1 MTQFTDQRKRG
12 NTMTPEVFAQ
22 AIISIEH
29 NYGLKLDA
37 RSVWLRMDAIACG
50 RGWVGTKP
58 GCKRGKSGE
67 NAVGKSDQKVESV
80 RLQPISEKKI
90 GAACGKGW
98 EGTKPGCKRIGKGRK
113 SEPVNVEKI
122 KVEPKIEQKQPQS
135 APESQR
141 IKPVKSPIEAG
152 ANTEVSKFDR
162 VTGLKDLD
170 KDWGESLKEG
180 QKYMDSDMQHLNE
193 SIEAVEYLQGEAN
206 ELKPKEEKTF
216 WYEGGQKSANKEEWI
231 ERFSKDQSALKQKI
245 KIKLAKMGSEKD
257 LGTDGT
263 EKLRANLSI
272 IASIQEVKNK
282 KSNDRNTITGGVT
295 VGGKLQAAYVLTKK
309 NDHLYVEYLAANP
322 SNFLG
327 KSGATKG
334 AGRAAIV
341 DIVKRSFEEGH
352 KGKVQLES
360 LTGAEGF
367 YKKMGF
373 TMSDRGDF
381 RLSTAQAKKIL
392 EGKA

>member
-1 MTQFTDQRKRG
+1 M
-12 NTMTPEVFAQ
+12 MTPEVFAA
-22 AIISIEH
+22 AIVSIEQ
-29 NYGLKLDA
+29 NYGLRLDA
-37 RSVWLRMDAIACG
+37 RSVWLRMDDWKRLGRDQMGQKCG
-50 RGWVGTKP
+50 RGWQGLR
-58 GCKRGKSGE
+58 GACKRVPPGGDKDAAIKASKVALADRIRKNKGMRDR
-67 NAVGKSDQKVESV
+67 NA
-80 RLQPISEKKI
+80 P
-90 GAACGKGW
+90 
-98 EGTKPGCKRIGKGRK
+98 
-113 SEPVNVEKI
+113 
-122 KVEPKIEQKQPQS
+122 KVEPPKVE
-135 APESQR
+135 
-141 IKPVKSPIEAG
+141 PVKSAESPIETIT
-152 ANTEVSKFDR
+152 NTGSSKFDR

-170 KDWGESLKEG
+170 KDWGESIKEG

-193 SIEAVEYLQGEAN
+193 SIESVEYLQGEAN

-216 WYEGGQKSANKEEWI
+216 WYQGGQKSANKEEWI
-231 ERFSKDQSALKQKI
+231 ERFSKDRSALKQKI
-245 KIKLAKMGSEKD
+245 KIKLAEMGTEKD

-352 KGKVQLES
+352 KGRVQLES

-381 RLSTAQAKKIL
+381 RLSTEQAKKIL
-392 EGKA
+392 EGKS